1 MPIGR
6 KMRTKWGVEDA
17 ARRTPMLNIPK
28 NVRRDMTHLGK
39 STQVRCSGVPVS
51 AVYWSFVNRA
61 EAGGTRALGHR
72 SVAATIDRS
81 VICRRAAQTKGSL
94 HGVLLLPDAL

>member
-39 STQVRCSGVPVS
+39 SHKFGVQGCQ
-51 AVYWSFVNRA
+51 Y
-61 EAGGTRALGHR
+61 
-72 SVAATIDRS
+72 
-81 VICRRAAQTKGSL
+81 RRYT
-94 HGVLLLPDAL
+94 GVL

>member
-39 STQVRCSGVPVS
+39 STQVRCSRVPVS
-51 AVYWSFVNRA
+51 AVY
-61 EAGGTRALGHR
+61 
-72 SVAATIDRS
+72 
-81 VICRRAAQTKGSL
+81 
-94 HGVLLLPDAL
+94 